1 MSDSYNNK
9 WTMKAFRP
17 GYDLWRPGPC
27 SQWAH
32 SAENKRLDRR
42 IKRKRNGAIIREELK
57 LG

>member
-9 WTMKAFRP
+9 WTMKTFRNF
-17 GYDLWRPGPC
+17 DLWKPGPC
-27 SQWAH
+27 SKWAH
-32 SAENKRLDRR
+32 TAANKRLDRR

>member
-9 WTMKAFRP
+9 WTMKTFRNV
-17 GYDLWRPGPC
+17 DLWKPGPC
-27 SQWAH
+27 SQWSH

-42 IKRKRNGAIIREELK
+42 IKRKRNKKIIANELS